1 MEFGD
6 QLFDCDRSLSF
17 HNERLTNGE
26 FSESAGRNHNHLE
39 FELADKGSDRSRSC
53 APEEVS
59 SKRDEVSESTGP
71 APPHYLEFGGSEGI
85 LATGGPVKHV
95 RPVGAGFAVDGAVE
109 EDRPFAFVDPSG
121 ACA

>member
-39 FELADKGSDRSRSC
+39 FELSDKGSDRSRSFV
-53 APEEVS
+53 AEEVS
-59 SKRDEVSESTGP
+59 SKRDEVRKSIGP
-71 APPHYLEFGGSEGI
+71 TPYHHLEFGGSEGI

-95 RPVGAGFAVDGAVE
+95 CPVGAGFAVDGAVE
-109 EDRPFAFVDPSG
+109 EERPSAFVDPSG